1 MSIEEKISN
10 LIVGDLQTK
19 GFKLIKVEYLKEN
32 KNNFLRIIIDR
43 DEPVN
48 LDQCMI
54 ATKIINAILD
64 KGNIIENNYIL
75 DVCSNERGGN

>member
-1 MSIEEKISN
+1 MTIEEKISN
-10 LIVGDLQTK
+10 LIVDDLQAK

-48 LDQCMI
+48 LDQCMV

-64 KGNIIENNYIL
+64 KENIIEKNYIL